1 MAVSFRGPRNTGLSP
16 SVSTK
21 CGAHPDLLDTTA
33 PPLLLLL
40 GASQPMAWGAQSQGG
55 WGVAHPCSSTRSRNG
70 PAPSPGPPCAGNT
83 HLGQGQG
90 RCSPEGIKTPWGSAG
105 LAESRATRSSSLLPP
120 GSFPGERRPPS
131 SLQGAPQGSAD
142 RAWGTGTASP
152 LPVTRGQWRGI
163 HQGGTPLLLVPG
175 PFLHLCPGSSLGPGW
190 ARTSS
195 LDSTTWVWNSE
206 RHVRPVCVCL
216 LLHRGPCCAWAA
228 PGTPRPRAPAHRAAG
243 RKQGAQLEHGPWP
256 WHPVGLMLP
265 QDPQSTIPS
274 VQTTVPSG
282 LTSAPQK
289 RDAGFPLKHAGKL
302 RRPGQSPSANTQE
315 RRGGRAQG
323 GSRVLRGTGRPWGA
337 GGTWGTGGPPVFL
350 ATAWVPRETAAVTG
364 AQGEATEHTGTS
376 HRE

>member
-90 RCSPEGIKTPWGSAG
+90 RCSPEGIKTPWRSAG

-163 HQGGTPLLLVPG
+163 HQGGTDPSAVGPRALPTSLPWEQPGARLGQNILLGQHHLGLELGEARASCLCVPPPAQRPLLCL
-175 PFLHLCPGSSLGPGW
+175 GS
-190 ARTSS
+190 A
-195 LDSTTWVWNSE
+195 
-206 RHVRPVCVCL
+206 
-216 LLHRGPCCAWAA
+216 
-228 PGTPRPRAPAHRAAG
+228 
-243 RKQGAQLEHGPWP
+243 
-256 WHPVGLMLP
+256 WHP
-265 QDPQSTIPS
+265 
-274 VQTTVPSG
+274 
-282 LTSAPQK
+282 
-289 RDAGFPLKHAGKL
+289 
-302 RRPGQSPSANTQE
+302 
-315 RRGGRAQG
+315 
-323 GSRVLRGTGRPWGA
+323 
-337 GGTWGTGGPPVFL
+337 
-350 ATAWVPRETAAVTG
+350 
-364 AQGEATEHTGTS
+364 
-376 HRE
+376 